1 LLTSSTR
8 TCTPS
13 NQCTIADHIPVRSPE
28 TAAIATGMTFVPSV
42 QGRSRWPA
50 ELSTW
55 EDIEAGADVLLAMVH
70 ALATD

>member
-1 LLTSSTR
+1 
-8 TCTPS
+8 
-13 NQCTIADHIPVRSPE
+13 
-28 TAAIATGMTFVPSV
+28 MTVVPSV